1 MWLKE
6 PAALHVYDLSMCG
19 QSQKLTRTVFTQV
32 TTCERGKFQPIAS
45 FFQISKKLNK
55 PVSDRG
61 NEMTYSCSVSA
72 ISAFRECVPVNIW
85 GIEKYRQ
92 DTAITI

>member
-1 MWLKE
+1 MCMTL
-6 PAALHVYDLSMCG
+6 ACG
-19 QSQKLTRTVFTQV
+19 QSQKLTRTVQNLRKSLHVNEENFSQS
-32 TTCERGKFQPIAS
+32 QA

-55 PVSDRG
+55 PISDRG

-85 GIEKYRQ
+85 GMEKYRQ
-92 DTAITI
+92 DIAIAI

>member
-1 MWLKE
+1 MCMTLAWLILWTKPE
-6 PAALHVYDLSMCG
+6 TDQNGPE
-19 QSQKLTRTVFTQV
+19 FTQV